1 MSSSQK
7 LKSLENHKQ
16 GIDSIIA
23 DLEKRRNQCN
33 VIRCQVLG
41 FSFQV
46 LQVLGVRFQD
56 IIAKTNS
63 ANRTQLYTQIDDYF
77 TELD

>member
-33 VIRCQVLG
+33 V
-41 FSFQV
+41 
-46 LQVLGVRFQD
+46 VRF
-56 IIAKTNS
+56 
-63 ANRTQLYTQIDDYF
+63 
-77 TELD
+77 